1 MEAMSRLHVD
11 TSNLSRSCNEAL
23 ILGSLRGGPRHG
35 YQLALEIEERSK
47 GMFSFN
53 HGTLYPILHR
63 LEKTGL
69 ISGSWSQ
76 DGGGRRRKSYELT
89 RKGEK
94 HTRELLEA
102 WDEFQDAFHSA
113 VKGEGP

>member
-1 MEAMSRLHVD
+1 MNRVHVD

-47 GMFSFN
+47 GVFSFN

-63 LEKTGL
+63 LEKAGL
-69 ISGSWSQ
+69 ISGSWSE

-89 RKGEK
+89 RKGAK
-94 HTRELLEA
+94 HTTELLQA
-102 WDEFQDAFHSA
+102 WDEFAIAFQNA
-113 VKGEGP
+113 VQGGGS

>member
-1 MEAMSRLHVD
+1 MNRVHVD

-47 GMFSFN
+47 GVFGFN

-63 LEKTGL
+63 LEKAGL
-69 ISGSWSQ
+69 ISRQ
-76 DGGGRRRKSYELT
+76 LVGRRRWSSPEEL
-89 RKGEK
+89 RVDQEG
-94 HTRELLEA
+94 RETHDGTA
-102 WDEFQDAFHSA
+102 S
-113 VKGEGP
+113 GMG